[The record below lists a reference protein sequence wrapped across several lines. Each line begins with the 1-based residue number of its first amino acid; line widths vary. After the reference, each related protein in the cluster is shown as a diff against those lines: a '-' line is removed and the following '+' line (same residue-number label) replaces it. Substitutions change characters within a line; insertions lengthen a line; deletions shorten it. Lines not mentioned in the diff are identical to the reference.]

1 MGCCPDFS
9 EEGKSDSVVTGR
21 AGRSAECCEEGRE
34 DVWLRSVPKE
44 GRWKGQETL

>member
-9 EEGKSDSVVTGR
+9 EEGKSDSVITGR